1 MCLPIAVIAGATM
14 AAGQLISGI
23 QGMQA
28 ANYEGEL
35 ARRNA
40 ALEVERARDS
50 NERGRLEARS
60 FYRDV
65 GSIKGQQVA
74 SMAANGIDVGFGS
87 AVRTQEDTQMLAD
100 EDASSLYR
108 NIGERTRG
116 FDINASNFRS
126 EAAAARA
133 RGRSALVGGVIG
145 AASSLM
151 GGFQQ
156 QRAIRARTGLPSRGS

>member
-1 MCLPIAVIAGATM
+1 
-14 AAGQLISGI
+14 
-23 QGMQA
+23 MQA

-60 FYRDV
+60 FFRDV
-65 GSIKGQQVA
+65 GQVKGQQAA

-87 AVRTQEDTQMLAD
+87 AVRTAEDTQMIAD
-100 EDASSLYR
+100 EDATSLYR

-133 RGRSALVGGVIG
+133 RGRAAITGGVIG

-151 GGFQQ
+151 SGFQQ
-156 QRAIRARTGLPSRGS
+156 QSMTRARLGLPSGGR